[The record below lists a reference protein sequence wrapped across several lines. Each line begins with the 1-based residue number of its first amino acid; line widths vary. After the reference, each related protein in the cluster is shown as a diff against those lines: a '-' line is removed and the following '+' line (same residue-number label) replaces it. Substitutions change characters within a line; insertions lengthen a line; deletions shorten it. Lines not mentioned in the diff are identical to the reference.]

1 MGSHFFGLYQPFK
14 HYWISKLYLCSL
26 GNYQEGIDQYVQ
38 GKPLTYQEAMEL
50 EIMRLRLGLSIAQRN
65 SSLISKAQD
74 PASLN
79 PNQLIHLGYAIQVTK
94 KLKIVTKNRKLIS
107 ANV

>member
-1 MGSHFFGLYQPFK
+1 
-14 HYWISKLYLCSL
+14 LCSL
-26 GNYQEGIDQYVQ
+26 GNYQEGINQYVQ

-74 PASLN
+74 PAFFN
-79 PNQLIHLGYAIQVTK
+79 PNQLIHMGYAIQVTK
-94 KLKIVTKNRKLIS
+94 KSKIVNKKKKLIF
-107 ANV
+107 AIV

>member
-1 MGSHFFGLYQPFK
+1 
-14 HYWISKLYLCSL
+14 LCSL

-74 PASLN
+74 PAFLN

-94 KLKIVTKNRKLIS
+94 KSKIVNKNRKLIS
-107 ANV
+107 AIV

>member
-1 MGSHFFGLYQPFK
+1 M
-14 HYWISKLYLCSL
+14 CSL

-74 PASLN
+74 PALLN
-79 PNQLIHLGYAIQVTK
+79 PNQLIHMGYAIQVNK
-94 KLKIVTKNRKLIS
+94 KSKIVNKKKKLIS
-107 ANV
+107 AIV